1 MNYYIKILK
10 DSIDKNYVGIEF
22 SPEIITPFLDQL
34 EDILG
39 DKYEE
44 YIKLQQQRDRGK
56 YHLTL
61 LPTMEFN
68 QISARMGYDKFLN
81 YLEGIFKVEISD
93 LKLLGLGKAE
103 NAGNEAYYI
112 VVKSEMLDMIRENL
126 ELTEKDFHITL
137 GFKWKDVHGVRKN
150 EIMKPSNGFLKKLK
164 SSYLN
169 EGETFEFVK
178 GIKNF
183 DLDFLKLIEPI
194 SINDSTAVFRCG
206 DKDYIQLSLIDDN
219 LSISGKWQDTNKL
232 PILSNNLVTKKF
244 KQI

>member
-44 YIKLQQQRDRGK
+44 YTKLQQQRDRGK

-112 VVKSEMLDMIRENL
+112 VVKSEMLDVIRENL

-137 GFKWKDVHGVRKN
+137 GVKWKDVHGVRKN

-169 EGETFEFVK
+169 EGETFEFIK

-206 DKDYIQLSLIDDN
+206 DNDYIQLSLIDDN

>member
-206 DKDYIQLSLIDDN
+206 DNDYIQLSLIDDN